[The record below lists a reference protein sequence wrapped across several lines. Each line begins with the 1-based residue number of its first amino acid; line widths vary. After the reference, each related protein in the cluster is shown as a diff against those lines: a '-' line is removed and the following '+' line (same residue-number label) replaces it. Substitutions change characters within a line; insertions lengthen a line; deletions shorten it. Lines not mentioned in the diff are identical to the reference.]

1 LALIKT
7 SETTTSPL
15 PLVKLVCE
23 VISAQLEPNYIT
35 YIFIVDIRKRMQDL
49 KDQEE
54 KQASTRNEERI
65 KEREQQKIIEELRT
79 EKVRRSELEDKS
91 EDLSRKLEVLER
103 GFNEAS
109 SRRKDL
115 ERDLDAVVREN
126 RMLKQ
131 ELDQEK
137 GIEVT
142 RTFNAVLI
150 VVFRSPKRIRDSQD
164 EAGDGYC
171 GNRARS

>member
-1 LALIKT
+1 MIKLLPLPQLHRRRWTSLALTKR
-7 SETTTSPL
+7 SETITSHL
-15 PLVKLVCE
+15 QSVKLVCE
-23 VISAQLEPNYIT
+23 VISAVTPRHQNSALILLYCL
-35 YIFIVDIRKRMQDL
+35 DIRKRMQDL

-65 KEREQQKIIEELRT
+65 KEREQQKIVEELRT
-79 EKVRRSELEDKS
+79 EKARRSELEDKS
-91 EDLSRKLEVLER
+91 EELSRKLEVLER

-126 RMLKQ
+126 RMIKQ

-137 GIEVT
+137 GT
-142 RTFNAVLI
+142 L
-150 VVFRSPKRIRDSQD
+150 
-164 EAGDGYC
+164 EAPSLTAQY
-171 GNRARS
+171 